1 MRSVLGRGV
10 LLGPRLEP
18 GPHRMTVLTCRA
30 SSGGE
35 PGRAGFYLLR
45 REASS

>member
-10 LLGPRLEP
+10 LLEPRLGP

-35 PGRAGFYLLR
+35 PGRAGFYLVR
-45 REASS
+45 REGAP